1 MSEKM
6 DRQLVG
12 AFDHFCLRYL
22 HSVMPGELSNVH
34 ETVIGFFERRLL
46 ELAMR
51 ECNGNQ
57 LAASR
62 LLGIHRNTL
71 RRKLQYYEKLLG
83 S

>member
-1 MSEKM
+1 MTRKM

-12 AFDHFCLRYL
+12 AYEDLCQQLLR
-22 HSVMPGELSNVH
+22 SVSPGEQSNVH
-34 ETVIGFFERRLL
+34 QTVIGFFEKRLL

-51 ECNGNQ
+51 ECHGNQ

-71 RRKLQYYEKLLG
+71 RRKLAEYERDADA
-83 S
+83 